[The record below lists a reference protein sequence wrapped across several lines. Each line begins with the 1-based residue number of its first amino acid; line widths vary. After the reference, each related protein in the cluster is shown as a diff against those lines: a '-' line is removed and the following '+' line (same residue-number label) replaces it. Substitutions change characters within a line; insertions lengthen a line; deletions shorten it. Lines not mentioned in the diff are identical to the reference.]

1 MTVIRPNSVA
11 GINSI
16 TVQSGNSLAVHKSDG
31 TLIQTITG
39 ASGVSTFSSVSV
51 GSATTTNDAGKSINI
66 GLGASISQHTDNTLT
81 FGIAGDPVAKFDASG
96 QLLLGTGTARQ
107 KLHINASDSGAAN
120 MVFTNTTTGT
130 SAGDGFIV
138 GISGAED
145 AQINMQESA
154 NLKFST
160 ADTERLRITSSG
172 RVNAVG
178 IVSATGGLQVGTAAT
193 IKAGGNA
200 TFSGIVTAASFIGDG
215 SGLSG
220 VTAVTINSNAD
231 NRIITGSGSANTLNG
246 ESNLTFD
253 GSALAYSAGGAERFN
268 LAHTSG
274 GIVALKNPSNSSMQ
288 FGTNDTTR
296 MTITSG
302 GGVGIGTESP
312 DFEFTVADASGAAVI
327 RAKDGANSKIVDLI
341 ANSTGGLLRTVG
353 SYPLV
358 LNTNQTER
366 LRIGPSGGVG
376 ISTDKIRNADFLHI
390 ATLSQDF
397 TNPTEELMDGGGICF
412 QNTNHLASTGQSFPG
427 IFWAPNTANLGRAR
441 AGLIGVAAS
450 NNDATDIVFLG
461 KYLPGG
467 DGLYPRDER
476 MRIRA
481 QSGYVGINTSLPD
494 RQLHIV
500 GGDGPTQATA
510 GNSDT
515 ILVLDNKGTN
525 GAIVEFKAETN
536 GAGRIMF
543 TDTDAS
549 NRGKIEYLHSSD
561 TLQFS
566 SNGGNPGYE
575 LQSDSKSRFNVVNS
589 KVLIDKNNTGIILD
603 FDKSGT
609 GVGNISITSSNTSY
623 NTSSDYRLKENV
635 VGITSAITRLKTLK
649 PSRFNFKID
658 PSVTVDGFLA
668 HEVTAVPEATT
679 GTKDQV
685 ATADDVTSGIAT
697 AVGDPIYQG
706 IDQSKLVPLL
716 TAALQEAIT
725 KIETLETKVAA
736 LEGG

>member
-1 MTVIRPNSVA
+1 MTVIRPNAIA

-16 TVQSGNSLAVHKSDG
+16 TIASGAALAVHKADG
-31 TLIQTITG
+31 TLIQTLSGT
-39 ASGVSTFSSVSV
+39 AGVSTFTSISV
-51 GSATTTNDAGKSINI
+51 GSATTSNSAAKSINI
-66 GLGASISQHTDNTLT
+66 GLGASIAQHNDNTLT
-81 FGIAGDPVAKFDASG
+81 LGTNGDPRITIDASG
-96 QLLLGTGTARQ
+96 
-107 KLHINASDSGAAN
+107 NFN
-120 MVFTNTTTGT
+120 
-130 SAGDGFIV
+130 V
-138 GISGAED
+138 GS
-145 AQINMQESA
+145 
-154 NLKFST
+154 
-160 ADTERLRITSSG
+160 
-172 RVNAVG
+172 
-178 IVSATGGLQVGTAAT
+178 AAT

-200 TFSGIVTAASFIGDG
+200 TFSGIVTATSFKGDG

-220 VTAVTINSNAD
+220 ISAGTSL
-231 NRIITGSGSANTLNG
+231 SGSTDNTICTVTGANAIQG

-288 FGTNDTTR
+288 FGTNNTTR
-296 MTITSG
+296 MTITSS

-341 ANSTGGLLRTVG
+341 ANSTGGLLRTIG

-412 QNTNHLASTGQSFPG
+412 QTIDNLAATGRSFPG
-427 IFWAPNTANLGRAR
+427 IFWAPNTNELGRVR
-441 AGLIGVAAS
+441 AGIIGVAAS

-467 DGLYPRDER
+467 DGMYPRDER

-481 QSGYVGINTSLPD
+481 QTGYVGINTATPG
-494 RQLHIV
+494 RHLHIV
-500 GGDGPTQATA
+500 GTDGPTQATV

-525 GAIVEFKAETN
+525 GAILEFLAENT

-543 TDTDAS
+543 TDTDSS
-549 NRGKIEYLHSSD
+549 NQGQIEYTHSDDMMDIQSAGGFAVHVAGSEDAINASANGAVRLYYNNALKVETGSSHVWFYSDPLAANTSFNLGNSSSGRWGTMFSTATNVSSD
-561 TLQFS
+561 ISLKNSIATSDLGLDFINNLLPKSYKWNDTNLTQNPTYGLIAQDVQEALTKAGKTSDDFAGLDIPENGDPCGLDYLQFIA
-566 SNGGNPGYE
+566 PLVKAVQE
-575 LQSDSKSRFNVVNS
+575 LSTEV
-589 KVLIDKNNTGIILD
+589 
-603 FDKSGT
+603 
-609 GVGNISITSSNTSY
+609 
-623 NTSSDYRLKENV
+623 E
-635 VGITSAITRLKTLK
+635 TLK
-649 PSRFNFKID
+649 
-658 PSVTVDGFLA
+658 
-668 HEVTAVPEATT
+668 
-679 GTKDQV
+679 
-685 ATADDVTSGIAT
+685 
-697 AVGDPIYQG
+697 
-706 IDQSKLVPLL
+706 
-716 TAALQEAIT
+716 
-725 KIETLETKVAA
+725 TKVAA